1 MCYTTVTCVS
11 YEEEDT
17 CLGLDKG
24 NELSDYVLY
33 LIDDFSGYLPCP
45 FVLFVE
51 QIFGIS
57 VFGSS
62 LKTGSQFGGS
72 GFRVSC
78 LGV

>member
-51 QIFGIS
+51 QIFGI
-57 VFGSS
+57 
-62 LKTGSQFGGS
+62 
-72 GFRVSC
+72 
-78 LGV
+78 